1 MVAIVVFATQAAL
14 SLVTFGLIARWSVY
28 PRLATRPLAAA
39 LMPLLLFNTLRTIG
53 LCFVVPTLV
62 DPTLPAG
69 FTVPGEVGD
78 MTAVVLA
85 LLSLAALRFSWPGA
99 MALVWLFNIEGIAD
113 LLYATYNGMRYDIP
127 ANYHLGPAWLIPTY
141 FVPAYIV
148 AHIVIFALLLRRR
161 SQPAPRADSADFA
174 AASQR
179 SGALVGR
186 P

>member
-1 MVAIVVFATQAAL
+1 MIAIVVFGAQAAF
-14 SLVTFGLIARWSVY
+14 SLVTFGLIARWGVY

-39 LMPLLLFNTLRTIG
+39 LTPLLLFNTLRTIG

-62 DPTLPAG
+62 NPALPAG

-78 MTAVVLA
+78 MTAVALA
-85 LLSLAALRFSWPGA
+85 FLSLAALRFSWPGA
-99 MALVWLFNIEGIAD
+99 IALVWLFNIEGIAD
-113 LLYATYNGMRYDIP
+113 LLYATYNGITYDIP
-127 ANYHLGPAWLIPTY
+127 AYHLGVAWLIPTY

-148 AHIVIFALLLRRR
+148 AHLVVFALLLRRR
-161 SQPAPRADSADFA
+161 SRPAPRAGSADFA

-179 SGALVGR
+179 SGALAGR